1 MSDFI
6 LTNNLFL
13 KSGLECLKL
22 TSGFKNSLV
31 FIDLDSFQSLGD
43 LLDGLIN
50 EGFTEDMNVFLIGS
64 GCLNYKLLHDFEP
77 IALNCSINQIKTI
90 LSTRK
95 FHKLCEL
102 VRYISSIKRLSM
114 LSSRER
120 QCLLAFQKDDNV
132 NIASKRMKISEK
144 TLYALLRNAG
154 IKINLKRLM
163 QIREFLSSISFVLN
177 ER

>member
-13 KSGLECLKL
+13 KSGIECLKL
-22 TSGFKNSLV
+22 TSGFKNRFV
-31 FIDLDSFQSLGD
+31 FIDLDSFQSLSD
-43 LLDGLIN
+43 LLDALRN
-50 EGFTEDMNVFLIGS
+50 EEFTEDINVFLIGS
-64 GCLNYKLLHDFEP
+64 GCLKYKLLHDFEP
-77 IALNCSINQIKTI
+77 IALNCSIDQIKTI
-90 LSTRK
+90 FSIRK

-102 VRYISSIKRLSM
+102 VRYICSIERLSM

-120 QCLLAFQKDDNV
+120 QCLLEFQKDDNV

-154 IKINLKRLM
+154 NKINLNRLV